1 MSTEINYIN
10 SEKTFCVRKALAEK
24 AESGNTSYVRED
36 DIKNHGGNKNVWRTY
51 DTILTEMEA
60 IAREFVKY
68 YYMTIGGKDSAEID
82 KKYLKRDESLKD
94 INSRLIDK
102 KKELLTWVDPDQKH
116 RCTEFD
122 GIVIGEMAHK
132 IQRMKNNVDRVDGFK
147 SRVAHTYAERATFR
161 HRLEAELGILITGV
175 DVMDPEHA
183 HYLRFENKLLGKI
196 SSAEREK
203 KELEAKKTSFIV
215 FAVEFEVPEKEKDK
229 KIAEYMSQLSEI
241 DEKIEKAEKQLAKF
255 RREHN
260 DERLYEP
267 TIQEEMTTSSKEDT
281 LSAILE
287 KVRNMTDEQ
296 KLEVMKLFGMKS
308 RKSEKVEDL
317 NKRLAETIMS
327 AKDVINKSAEP
338 EKATAEAK

>member
-1 MSTEINYIN
+1 MAKNYIN

-24 AESGNTSYVRED
+24 AENGNTSFIHED

-51 DTILTEMEA
+51 DTLLTEMEA

-68 YYMTIGGKDSAEID
+68 FYMTIGGKDSAEID
-82 KKYLKRDESLKD
+82 KKYLKRDERLKD

-116 RCTEFD
+116 RCTDFD
-122 GIVIGEMAHK
+122 GVLIGEMAHK

-147 SRVAHTYAERATFR
+147 SKVAHTYAERRTFR

-183 HYLRFENKLLGKI
+183 HYLRVENKLLGKI

-203 KELEAKKTSFIV
+203 KELTDKRAGFIGFV
-215 FAVEFEVPEKEKDK
+215 VEFGISDEEKEKKLASYDEQ
-229 KIAEYMSQLSEI
+229 ISEI
-241 DEKIEKAEKQLAKF
+241 DNKIEEAEKQLAQF
-255 RREHN
+255 RREHK
-260 DERLYEP
+260 DERAYEP
-267 TIQEEMTTSSKEDT
+267 TIQEEMGAAKKEED

-287 KVRNMTDEQ
+287 KVKAMTEEQ

-327 AKDVINKSAEP
+327 AKDVINKPADEP
-338 EKATAEAK
+338 EKAVAEAK

>member
-1 MSTEINYIN
+1 
-10 SEKTFCVRKALAEK
+10 
-24 AESGNTSYVRED
+24 
-36 DIKNHGGNKNVWRTY
+36 
-51 DTILTEMEA
+51 MEA

-68 YYMTIGGKDSAEID
+68 FYMTIGGKDSAEID
-82 KKYLKRDESLKD
+82 KKYLKRDERLKD

-122 GIVIGEMAHK
+122 GVLIGEMAHK

-147 SRVAHTYAERATFR
+147 SKVAHTYAERRTFR

-183 HYLRFENKLLGKI
+183 HYLRVENKLLGKI

-203 KELEAKKTSFIV
+203 KELEDKRAGFIGFV
-215 FAVEFEVPEKEKDK
+215 VEFNVSDEEKEKKLASYDEQ
-229 KIAEYMSQLSEI
+229 ISEI
-241 DEKIEKAEKQLAKF
+241 DNKIEEAKKQLAQF
-255 RREHN
+255 RREHK
-260 DERLYEP
+260 DERAYEP
-267 TIQEEMTTSSKEDT
+267 TIQEEMGAAKKEED

-287 KVRNMTDEQ
+287 KVAAMTEEQ

-338 EKATAEAK
+338 EKAEPEKATAEAK